1 MSDLNLIKSAFISLE
16 GLFFCTLYKE
26 FDIMFVI
33 KDNVNSDLV
42 RFKSL
47 STVLLYRKV
56 GF

>member
-1 MSDLNLIKSAFISLE
+1 MSDLNLIKSAFISIE